1 MNDELRIFE
10 DEENRLF
17 DDNPQI
23 AFLMAQKDF
32 PLRYKPVR
40 HAGKIKFLVFGD
52 GLEKAIQN
60 FFANDEIAVQDYLSA
75 FTTIKN
81 IVAAMKDRG

>member
-10 DEENRLF
+10 DEEHGLF
-17 DDNPQI
+17 EDNPQI
-23 AFLMAQKDF
+23 AFLTAQKKF
-32 PLRYKPVR
+32 PLRYRPVK
-40 HAGKIKFLVFGD
+40 HDNKIKFIISGP
-52 GLEKAIQN
+52 GLEKAVQN
-60 FFANDEIAVQDYLSA
+60 FFANAEIPVQDYLSA